1 MVILQNQGCFPLSL
15 HFFFQYL
22 GLRYAI
28 SFHFQNSQRTIQN
41 NKKKENG
48 NSNDNRLRAGENF
61 KAIKTVG
68 LVLIVCFVMW
78 MPCLILTIVS
88 YYNLTTQCRQGDSK
102 RPIPVARTWVKATAL
117 TLSAIN
123 PLIYT
128 SERVGFNKLFAGLFI
143 GCPVSNRSKT
153 RATST
158 ET

>member
-1 MVILQNQGCFPLSL
+1 MAK
-15 HFFFQYL
+15 
-22 GLRYAI
+22 YANTDI
-28 SFHFQNSQRTIQN
+28 RVC
-41 NKKKENG
+41 
-48 NSNDNRLRAGENF
+48 
-61 KAIKTVG
+61 KTVG

-78 MPCLILTIVS
+78 MPSLILTIVS

-128 SERVGFNKLFAGLFI
+128 SEKVGFNKLFAGLFI